1 MHIGYLPRILTRCLW
16 CLFLMEYGN
25 EVFLGHRIYGYGNG
39 LNTYGHGNVNSLD
52 NGNGDGF
59 IYGPE

>member
-1 MHIGYLPRILTRCLW
+1 
-16 CLFLMEYGN
+16 MEYGN